1 MPRTN
6 NKKSLGAGKR
16 KNNGGQRPTL
26 DVSGFLQKMG
36 LPIPRLPFM
45 IGSSKD
51 LNATTSVYPKMVK
64 LDFPIIPQILTLS
77 TGGLVSVLNININLI
92 EEITSIQGLFAE
104 YAIVGARFEY
114 RVNAASTPQG
124 LYLAYIS
131 EKDGA
136 VPTGAQALNS
146 PHIEGLV
153 NNTESPSLHRITWMA
168 ADYLDM
174 DWTTTASSTDTPI
187 YLKTF
192 ASTSTTGTSAS
203 TSAQILIT
211 GALALCFRG
220 YVN

>member
-1 MPRTN
+1 MPRHSN
-6 NKKSLGAGKR
+6 NKKKSSKRPGAAS
-16 KNNGGQRPTL
+16 RPTL

-36 LPIPRLPFM
+36 LPVPRLPFM
-45 IGSSKD
+45 IGSDAD
-51 LNATTSVYPKMVK
+51 LNATNAVYPKMVK

-77 TGGLVSVLNININLI
+77 SGGLVSVININVNLI

-114 RVNAASTPQG
+114 RVNATGTPQG
-124 LYLAYIS
+124 LYLAYVS
-131 EKDGA
+131 EKDSA

-153 NNTESPSLHRITWMA
+153 NNTESPSCHRIAWKA

-174 DWTTTASSTDTPI
+174 DWTTTASSSDTPI